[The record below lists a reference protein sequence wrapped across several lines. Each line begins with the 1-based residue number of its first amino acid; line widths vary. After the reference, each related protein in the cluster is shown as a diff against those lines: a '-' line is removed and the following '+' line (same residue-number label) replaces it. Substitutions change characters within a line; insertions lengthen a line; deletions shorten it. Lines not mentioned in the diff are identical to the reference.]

1 MSIVIEHL
9 NYVYMQGG
17 PYETKALDDVS
28 LTIHDGEFIGLI
40 GHTGSGKSTLVQHL
54 NGLIL
59 PTSGQIT
66 VDGMDLA
73 DKNTD
78 KRAIRRRVGLVFQY
92 PENQLFEETVAKD
105 IAFGP
110 KNLGLDEAEID
121 RRVRTAMR
129 RVALDYDKLSQR
141 SVFELSGG
149 QMRRVAIAG
158 VLAME
163 PQTLVLDEPCA
174 GLDPK
179 GREEILGL
187 ISDLHR
193 ESGATIVM
201 VSHSMDDVAALAERV
216 IVMNHG
222 KVAMDGAPRE
232 VFSRGEELRAI
243 GLDVPQA
250 VELAQKLREK
260 GFDVPEG
267 IYKIEEVRAAVEA
280 IVGKEAAMLNDITL
294 GQYFPG
300 NSPIHRMD
308 PRMKLILTILYIV
321 GVFIVANLPGY
332 AIALAFLYIVVR
344 VSGIK
349 FSYLAK
355 GVKPLRFI
363 IIFTFIL
370 NLFFVQGETPIFTL
384 GFFTLTKEA
393 LNNAIYFALRLIFL
407 VMGTSVLTLTTSPV
421 QLTDGLERIMHP
433 LEKIHFPAHELA
445 MMMTIALRFIPTL
458 LEETDKIQK
467 AQMARGADFESGN
480 LIARAKA
487 MIPLLVPLFVSSF
500 RRANELA
507 MAMEAR
513 CYRGGDKRTR
523 LRELKYTKL
532 DLYGA
537 LAVAAFLVII
547 VAEGRLLG

>member
-28 LTIHDGEFIGLI
+28 LTIHDGEFVGLI

-121 RRVRTAMR
+121 RRVRAAMR

-280 IVGKEAAMLNDITL
+280 IVGK
-294 GQYFPG
+294 
-300 NSPIHRMD
+300 
-308 PRMKLILTILYIV
+308 
-321 GVFIVANLPGY
+321 
-332 AIALAFLYIVVR
+332 
-344 VSGIK
+344 
-349 FSYLAK
+349 
-355 GVKPLRFI
+355 
-363 IIFTFIL
+363 
-370 NLFFVQGETPIFTL
+370 
-384 GFFTLTKEA
+384 
-393 LNNAIYFALRLIFL
+393 
-407 VMGTSVLTLTTSPV
+407 
-421 QLTDGLERIMHP
+421 
-433 LEKIHFPAHELA
+433 
-445 MMMTIALRFIPTL
+445 
-458 LEETDKIQK
+458 
-467 AQMARGADFESGN
+467 
-480 LIARAKA
+480 
-487 MIPLLVPLFVSSF
+487 
-500 RRANELA
+500 
-507 MAMEAR
+507 
-513 CYRGGDKRTR
+513 GGRH
-523 LRELKYTKL
+523 
-532 DLYGA
+532 A
-537 LAVAAFLVII
+537 
-547 VAEGRLLG
+547 

>member
-28 LTIHDGEFIGLI
+28 LTIHDGEFVGLI

-216 IVMNHG
+216 IVINHG

-280 IVGKEAAMLNDITL
+280 IVGK
-294 GQYFPG
+294 
-300 NSPIHRMD
+300 
-308 PRMKLILTILYIV
+308 
-321 GVFIVANLPGY
+321 
-332 AIALAFLYIVVR
+332 
-344 VSGIK
+344 
-349 FSYLAK
+349 
-355 GVKPLRFI
+355 
-363 IIFTFIL
+363 
-370 NLFFVQGETPIFTL
+370 
-384 GFFTLTKEA
+384 
-393 LNNAIYFALRLIFL
+393 
-407 VMGTSVLTLTTSPV
+407 
-421 QLTDGLERIMHP
+421 
-433 LEKIHFPAHELA
+433 
-445 MMMTIALRFIPTL
+445 
-458 LEETDKIQK
+458 
-467 AQMARGADFESGN
+467 
-480 LIARAKA
+480 
-487 MIPLLVPLFVSSF
+487 
-500 RRANELA
+500 
-507 MAMEAR
+507 
-513 CYRGGDKRTR
+513 GGRH
-523 LRELKYTKL
+523 
-532 DLYGA
+532 A
-537 LAVAAFLVII
+537 
-547 VAEGRLLG
+547 

>member
-28 LTIHDGEFIGLI
+28 LTIHDGEFVGLI

-280 IVGKEAAMLNDITL
+280 IVGK
-294 GQYFPG
+294 
-300 NSPIHRMD
+300 
-308 PRMKLILTILYIV
+308 
-321 GVFIVANLPGY
+321 
-332 AIALAFLYIVVR
+332 
-344 VSGIK
+344 
-349 FSYLAK
+349 
-355 GVKPLRFI
+355 
-363 IIFTFIL
+363 
-370 NLFFVQGETPIFTL
+370 
-384 GFFTLTKEA
+384 
-393 LNNAIYFALRLIFL
+393 
-407 VMGTSVLTLTTSPV
+407 
-421 QLTDGLERIMHP
+421 
-433 LEKIHFPAHELA
+433 
-445 MMMTIALRFIPTL
+445 
-458 LEETDKIQK
+458 
-467 AQMARGADFESGN
+467 
-480 LIARAKA
+480 
-487 MIPLLVPLFVSSF
+487 
-500 RRANELA
+500 
-507 MAMEAR
+507 
-513 CYRGGDKRTR
+513 GGRQ
-523 LRELKYTKL
+523 
-532 DLYGA
+532 A
-537 LAVAAFLVII
+537 
-547 VAEGRLLG
+547 

>member
-28 LTIHDGEFIGLI
+28 LTIHDGEFVGLI
-40 GHTGSGKSTLVQHL
+40 GHTGSGKSTLVQHI

-280 IVGKEAAMLNDITL
+280 IVGK
-294 GQYFPG
+294 
-300 NSPIHRMD
+300 
-308 PRMKLILTILYIV
+308 
-321 GVFIVANLPGY
+321 
-332 AIALAFLYIVVR
+332 
-344 VSGIK
+344 
-349 FSYLAK
+349 
-355 GVKPLRFI
+355 
-363 IIFTFIL
+363 
-370 NLFFVQGETPIFTL
+370 
-384 GFFTLTKEA
+384 
-393 LNNAIYFALRLIFL
+393 
-407 VMGTSVLTLTTSPV
+407 
-421 QLTDGLERIMHP
+421 
-433 LEKIHFPAHELA
+433 
-445 MMMTIALRFIPTL
+445 
-458 LEETDKIQK
+458 
-467 AQMARGADFESGN
+467 
-480 LIARAKA
+480 
-487 MIPLLVPLFVSSF
+487 
-500 RRANELA
+500 
-507 MAMEAR
+507 
-513 CYRGGDKRTR
+513 GGRH
-523 LRELKYTKL
+523 
-532 DLYGA
+532 A
-537 LAVAAFLVII
+537 
-547 VAEGRLLG
+547 

>member
-28 LTIHDGEFIGLI
+28 LTIHDGEFVGLI

-129 RVALDYDKLSQR
+129 RVALDYDKLAQR

-174 GLDPK
+174 GLDPR

-280 IVGKEAAMLNDITL
+280 IVGK
-294 GQYFPG
+294 
-300 NSPIHRMD
+300 
-308 PRMKLILTILYIV
+308 
-321 GVFIVANLPGY
+321 
-332 AIALAFLYIVVR
+332 
-344 VSGIK
+344 
-349 FSYLAK
+349 
-355 GVKPLRFI
+355 
-363 IIFTFIL
+363 
-370 NLFFVQGETPIFTL
+370 
-384 GFFTLTKEA
+384 
-393 LNNAIYFALRLIFL
+393 
-407 VMGTSVLTLTTSPV
+407 
-421 QLTDGLERIMHP
+421 
-433 LEKIHFPAHELA
+433 
-445 MMMTIALRFIPTL
+445 
-458 LEETDKIQK
+458 
-467 AQMARGADFESGN
+467 
-480 LIARAKA
+480 
-487 MIPLLVPLFVSSF
+487 
-500 RRANELA
+500 
-507 MAMEAR
+507 
-513 CYRGGDKRTR
+513 GGRH
-523 LRELKYTKL
+523 
-532 DLYGA
+532 A
-537 LAVAAFLVII
+537 
-547 VAEGRLLG
+547 

>member
-17 PYETKALDDVS
+17 PYETKALNDVS
-28 LTIHDGEFIGLI
+28 LTINDGEFIGLI

-54 NGLIL
+54 NGLIM
-59 PTSGQIT
+59 PSSGRVL
-66 VDGMDLA
+66 VDGLDLA

-78 KRAIRRRVGLVFQY
+78 RRAIRRRVGLVFQY

-129 RVALDYDKLSQR
+129 RVALDYDQIAER

-174 GLDPK
+174 GLDPR

-222 KVAMDGAPRE
+222 SVVMDGTPRE
-232 VFSRGEELRAI
+232 VFAKGEELRAI
-243 GLDVPQA
+243 SLDVPQA

-260 GFDVPEG
+260 GFDIPEG
-267 IYKIEEVRAAVEA
+267 IYRMDEVRAAVEA
-280 IVGKEAAMLNDITL
+280 AIGK
-294 GQYFPG
+294 
-300 NSPIHRMD
+300 
-308 PRMKLILTILYIV
+308 
-321 GVFIVANLPGY
+321 
-332 AIALAFLYIVVR
+332 
-344 VSGIK
+344 
-349 FSYLAK
+349 
-355 GVKPLRFI
+355 
-363 IIFTFIL
+363 
-370 NLFFVQGETPIFTL
+370 
-384 GFFTLTKEA
+384 
-393 LNNAIYFALRLIFL
+393 
-407 VMGTSVLTLTTSPV
+407 
-421 QLTDGLERIMHP
+421 
-433 LEKIHFPAHELA
+433 
-445 MMMTIALRFIPTL
+445 
-458 LEETDKIQK
+458 
-467 AQMARGADFESGN
+467 
-480 LIARAKA
+480 
-487 MIPLLVPLFVSSF
+487 
-500 RRANELA
+500 
-507 MAMEAR
+507 
-513 CYRGGDKRTR
+513 GGRH
-523 LRELKYTKL
+523 
-532 DLYGA
+532 A
-537 LAVAAFLVII
+537 
-547 VAEGRLLG
+547 

>member
-28 LTIHDGEFIGLI
+28 LTIHDGEFVGLI

-121 RRVRTAMR
+121 RRGRTAMR
-129 RVALDYDKLSQR
+129 RVALGYDTLSQR

-280 IVGKEAAMLNDITL
+280 IVGK
-294 GQYFPG
+294 
-300 NSPIHRMD
+300 
-308 PRMKLILTILYIV
+308 
-321 GVFIVANLPGY
+321 
-332 AIALAFLYIVVR
+332 
-344 VSGIK
+344 
-349 FSYLAK
+349 
-355 GVKPLRFI
+355 
-363 IIFTFIL
+363 
-370 NLFFVQGETPIFTL
+370 
-384 GFFTLTKEA
+384 
-393 LNNAIYFALRLIFL
+393 
-407 VMGTSVLTLTTSPV
+407 
-421 QLTDGLERIMHP
+421 
-433 LEKIHFPAHELA
+433 
-445 MMMTIALRFIPTL
+445 
-458 LEETDKIQK
+458 
-467 AQMARGADFESGN
+467 
-480 LIARAKA
+480 
-487 MIPLLVPLFVSSF
+487 
-500 RRANELA
+500 
-507 MAMEAR
+507 
-513 CYRGGDKRTR
+513 GGRH
-523 LRELKYTKL
+523 
-532 DLYGA
+532 A
-537 LAVAAFLVII
+537 
-547 VAEGRLLG
+547 

>member
-28 LTIHDGEFIGLI
+28 LTIRDGEFVGLI

-59 PTSGQIT
+59 PTSGKIT

-110 KNLGLDEAEID
+110 KNLGLDDAEID

-174 GLDPK
+174 GLDPR

-222 KVAMDGAPRE
+222 KVAMDGVPRE
-232 VFSRGEELRAI
+232 VFARGEELRAI

-280 IVGKEAAMLNDITL
+280 IVGK
-294 GQYFPG
+294 
-300 NSPIHRMD
+300 
-308 PRMKLILTILYIV
+308 
-321 GVFIVANLPGY
+321 
-332 AIALAFLYIVVR
+332 
-344 VSGIK
+344 
-349 FSYLAK
+349 
-355 GVKPLRFI
+355 
-363 IIFTFIL
+363 
-370 NLFFVQGETPIFTL
+370 
-384 GFFTLTKEA
+384 
-393 LNNAIYFALRLIFL
+393 
-407 VMGTSVLTLTTSPV
+407 
-421 QLTDGLERIMHP
+421 
-433 LEKIHFPAHELA
+433 
-445 MMMTIALRFIPTL
+445 
-458 LEETDKIQK
+458 
-467 AQMARGADFESGN
+467 
-480 LIARAKA
+480 
-487 MIPLLVPLFVSSF
+487 
-500 RRANELA
+500 
-507 MAMEAR
+507 
-513 CYRGGDKRTR
+513 GGRH
-523 LRELKYTKL
+523 
-532 DLYGA
+532 A
-537 LAVAAFLVII
+537 
-547 VAEGRLLG
+547 

>member
-17 PYETKALDDVS
+17 PYETRALDDVS

-59 PTSGQIT
+59 PTSGKIT

-73 DKNTD
+73 EKGTD
-78 KRAIRRRVGLVFQY
+78 RRAIRRRVGL
-92 PENQLFEETVAKD
+92 
-105 IAFGP
+105 
-110 KNLGLDEAEID
+110 
-121 RRVRTAMR
+121 
-129 RVALDYDKLSQR
+129 DYDKLAQR

-174 GLDPK
+174 GLDPR

-222 KVAMDGAPRE
+222 KVAMDGTPRE
-232 VFSRGEELRAI
+232 IFSRGEELRAI

-280 IVGKEAAMLNDITL
+280 IVGK
-294 GQYFPG
+294 
-300 NSPIHRMD
+300 
-308 PRMKLILTILYIV
+308 
-321 GVFIVANLPGY
+321 
-332 AIALAFLYIVVR
+332 
-344 VSGIK
+344 
-349 FSYLAK
+349 
-355 GVKPLRFI
+355 
-363 IIFTFIL
+363 
-370 NLFFVQGETPIFTL
+370 
-384 GFFTLTKEA
+384 
-393 LNNAIYFALRLIFL
+393 
-407 VMGTSVLTLTTSPV
+407 
-421 QLTDGLERIMHP
+421 
-433 LEKIHFPAHELA
+433 
-445 MMMTIALRFIPTL
+445 
-458 LEETDKIQK
+458 
-467 AQMARGADFESGN
+467 
-480 LIARAKA
+480 
-487 MIPLLVPLFVSSF
+487 
-500 RRANELA
+500 
-507 MAMEAR
+507 
-513 CYRGGDKRTR
+513 GGRH
-523 LRELKYTKL
+523 
-532 DLYGA
+532 A
-537 LAVAAFLVII
+537 
-547 VAEGRLLG
+547 

>member
-17 PYETKALDDVS
+17 PYETKALNDVS
-28 LTIHDGEFIGLI
+28 LTINDGEFIGLI

-54 NGLIL
+54 NGLIM
-59 PTSGQIT
+59 PSSGRVL
-66 VDGMDLA
+66 VDGLDLA

-78 KRAIRRRVGLVFQY
+78 RRAIRRRVGLVFQY

-129 RVALDYDKLSQR
+129 RVALDYDKIAER

-174 GLDPK
+174 GLDPR

-193 ESGATIVM
+193 ESGTTIVM

-222 KVAMDGAPRE
+222 SVVMDGTPRE
-232 VFSRGEELRAI
+232 VFAKGEELRAI

-260 GFDVPEG
+260 GFDIPGG
-267 IYKIEEVRAAVEA
+267 IYRMDEIRTAVEA
-280 IVGKEAAMLNDITL
+280 VIGK
-294 GQYFPG
+294 
-300 NSPIHRMD
+300 
-308 PRMKLILTILYIV
+308 
-321 GVFIVANLPGY
+321 
-332 AIALAFLYIVVR
+332 
-344 VSGIK
+344 
-349 FSYLAK
+349 
-355 GVKPLRFI
+355 
-363 IIFTFIL
+363 
-370 NLFFVQGETPIFTL
+370 
-384 GFFTLTKEA
+384 
-393 LNNAIYFALRLIFL
+393 
-407 VMGTSVLTLTTSPV
+407 
-421 QLTDGLERIMHP
+421 
-433 LEKIHFPAHELA
+433 
-445 MMMTIALRFIPTL
+445 
-458 LEETDKIQK
+458 
-467 AQMARGADFESGN
+467 
-480 LIARAKA
+480 
-487 MIPLLVPLFVSSF
+487 
-500 RRANELA
+500 
-507 MAMEAR
+507 
-513 CYRGGDKRTR
+513 GGRH
-523 LRELKYTKL
+523 
-532 DLYGA
+532 A
-537 LAVAAFLVII
+537 
-547 VAEGRLLG
+547 